1 MYVSCYRVTARTG
14 HTRQEISRAV
24 SKAPRRSRARVC
36 MHARGRSRTA
46 VQRDQST
53 LAHVALAAEMILRRA
68 AARRPNCGLRRL
80 LSASAPPPM
89 LRQRIPGH
97 GWLTISSSSPGV
109 ARSREDNDA
118 LSWRSFAWRGVL
130 MGFFPRGYPHSVVG
144 QYVPYVGWTSV
155 GLLAGRMQAVL
166 ATQAAL
172 FAAGLSAGAIPMAV
186 AVQWVLKDGV
196 GHAGAIVYAASVNTR
211 FDADAKRYRFHSTC
225 ALTVADMIAVTMPFA
240 PQHFFLLASL
250 SSTTSSIANL
260 AQVAARARI
269 MSSFA
274 AGNNLADCVRAGQ
287 TQGKLMSL
295 VGTGAGAGLSWVI
308 GPEPLHVMAVMM
320 PLAAISLYAMH
331 ESSRVVV
338 LRTLNVQRAERVYA
352 DIIRDIEARSDA
364 RQPALVAPSPEAV
377 AEAETFV
384 WPYDSIINGDL
395 WMQPLFGPARTA
407 AAPLKAWLG
416 MARGKASTGLCDAL
430 PALEAAA
437 NSPVGVVDAAA
448 SGSSSWQASWC
459 DGYAIAAS
467 MEAGGDAGAADV
479 GARVALWHTADATAL
494 SKIRGTW
501 HATLLR
507 TRLSNMDASRLREA
521 MDAASASAH
530 AAWPEVH
537 AALDAAGWDL
547 ESAHLDGDGGLLS
560 LGHGLGHD
568 GELDGEAERKAS

>member
-1 MYVSCYRVTARTG
+1 
-14 HTRQEISRAV
+14 
-24 SKAPRRSRARVC
+24 
-36 MHARGRSRTA
+36 
-46 VQRDQST
+46 
-53 LAHVALAAEMILRRA
+53 
-68 AARRPNCGLRRL
+68 
-80 LSASAPPPM
+80 
-89 LRQRIPGH
+89 
-97 GWLTISSSSPGV
+97 
-109 ARSREDNDA
+109 
-118 LSWRSFAWRGVL
+118 
-130 MGFFPRGYPHSVVG
+130 
-144 QYVPYVGWTSV
+144 
-155 GLLAGRMQAVL
+155 
-166 ATQAAL
+166 
-172 FAAGLSAGAIPMAV
+172 
-186 AVQWVLKDGV
+186 
-196 GHAGAIVYAASVNTR
+196 
-211 FDADAKRYRFHSTC
+211 
-225 ALTVADMIAVTMPFA
+225 
-240 PQHFFLLASL
+240 
-250 SSTTSSIANL
+250 
-260 AQVAARARI
+260 
-269 MSSFA
+269 
-274 AGNNLADCVRAGQ
+274 
-287 TQGKLMSL
+287 
-295 VGTGAGAGLSWVI
+295 
-308 GPEPLHVMAVMM
+308 MAVMM

-437 NSPVGVVDAAA
+437 NSPVGGVDAAA